1 MRRVRLSVT
10 WVFAVLVFPFA
21 VPMAAASTICQTSL
35 PVNISGGILQAEM
48 IALLERSETFREQC
62 RRIAAAP
69 YVRVR
74 IELGPRVTAGGRA
87 QTIINRYQ
95 EGAIVAFVT
104 IRFAEDYV
112 ELIPHELEHI
122 IEQIDGV
129 RLSVEVGAQR
139 ASISADGA
147 YETRRAAAVG
157 VKVRQEFGALTV
169 EPVQH
174 DVRTPPAPRHPFD

>member
-10 WVFAVLVFPFA
+10 WVFAVLVFPLG
-21 VPMAAASTICQTSL
+21 VPLAAASTICQTSL
-35 PVNISGGILQAEM
+35 PVNISGGMLEAEM
-48 IALLERSETFREQC
+48 IALLERSETFRAQC

-74 IELGPRVTAGGRA
+74 IELGPRVASGGRA

-122 IEQIDGV
+122 IEQIEGV
-129 RLSVEVGAQR
+129 RLSAEVWAQR
-139 ASISADGA
+139 ASISENGS
-147 YETRRAAAVG
+147 YETRRATAMG
-157 VKVRQEFGALTV
+157 VKVRQEFSALTM

-174 DVRTPPAPRHPFD
+174 DGRKPPAPRHPFD